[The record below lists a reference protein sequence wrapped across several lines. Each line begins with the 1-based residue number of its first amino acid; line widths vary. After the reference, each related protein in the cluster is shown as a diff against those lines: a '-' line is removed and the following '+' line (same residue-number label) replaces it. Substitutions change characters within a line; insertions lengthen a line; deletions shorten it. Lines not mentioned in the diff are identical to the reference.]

1 MEGVKEADY
10 SMSVGPEQLM
20 NSLWTNDSSTIYEIM
35 TSGKSGALFYFTK
48 DRKYMLKSIAH
59 REFNK
64 LFTILSVYLKHLEIN
79 KDTLMT
85 KFFGMY
91 KLAWKNPANTTMG
104 VPKKVTHYIIVMT
117 NLFKHFDVGMK
128 FDLKGSTKS
137 RTQLK
142 EGETLTKREDIT
154 VALKCNDFRTQM
166 KAIHFVE

>member
-1 MEGVKEADY
+1 MV
-10 SMSVGPEQLM
+10 
-20 NSLWTNDSSTIYEIM
+20 
-35 TSGKSGALFYFTK
+35 
-48 DRKYMLKSIAH
+48 
-59 REFNK
+59 
-64 LFTILSVYLKHLEIN
+64 
-79 KDTLMT
+79 

-91 KLAWKNPANTTMG
+91 KLAWKNPADTTMG
-104 VPKKVTHYIIVMT
+104 VPKKVTHFIIVMT

>member
-1 MEGVKEADY
+1 
-10 SMSVGPEQLM
+10 
-20 NSLWTNDSSTIYEIM
+20 
-35 TSGKSGALFYFTK
+35 
-48 DRKYMLKSIAH
+48 MLKSIAH

-64 LFTILSVYLKHLEIN
+64 LFTILSGYLKHLEIN

-117 NLFKHFDVGMK
+117 NLFKHFDVGIR
-128 FDLKGSTKS
+128 FDLKGSTKD
-137 RTQLK
+137 RTRLK
-142 EGETLTKREDIT
+142 EGETLTKRPDIT

-166 KAIHFVE
+166 KNIHFVE